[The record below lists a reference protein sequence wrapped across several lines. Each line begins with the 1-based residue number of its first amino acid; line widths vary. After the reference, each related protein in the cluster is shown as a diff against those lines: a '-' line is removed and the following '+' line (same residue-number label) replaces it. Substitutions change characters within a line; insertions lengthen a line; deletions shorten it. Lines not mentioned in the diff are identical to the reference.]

1 MKLYHATQSRSVR
14 PRWLLEEIG
23 VPYDVVTLDIGSG
36 ETKRPEY
43 LKINP
48 NGTVPT
54 LVDGDVVVY
63 ESAAICQYL
72 ADKYPEK
79 RLAPAVGTP
88 ARALYYQWIHYAM
101 CGLEPP
107 AVAIFMHTIR
117 LPEAE
122 RIPQIVEGARPALAA
137 AVGVVDGALAGRDY
151 MLGNEFTAADVM
163 IGSTL
168 GWARMMGAIGSERKT
183 TAAYL
188 DRLMARPAWQRA
200 MA

>member
-1 MKLYHATQSRSVR
+1 
-14 PRWLLEEIG
+14 
-23 VPYDVVTLDIGSG
+23 
-36 ETKRPEY
+36 
-43 LKINP
+43 
-48 NGTVPT
+48 
-54 LVDGDVVVY
+54 
-63 ESAAICQYL
+63 
-72 ADKYPEK
+72 
-79 RLAPAVGTP
+79 
-88 ARALYYQWIHYAM
+88 
-101 CGLEPP
+101 
-107 AVAIFMHTIR
+107 MHTIR

-168 GWARMMGAIGSERKT
+168 GWARMMGAIGSERKA

-200 MA
+200 TA